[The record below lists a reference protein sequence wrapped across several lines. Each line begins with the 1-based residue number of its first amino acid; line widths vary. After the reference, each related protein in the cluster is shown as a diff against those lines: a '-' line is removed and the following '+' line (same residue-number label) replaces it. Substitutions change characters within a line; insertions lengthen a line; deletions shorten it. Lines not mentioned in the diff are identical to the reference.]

1 MTMDFHSNG
10 CINTPRIM
18 SKTIIETTLI
28 LTGTRAAIIRI
39 LNRVFRVCSPDKFKI
54 ADNDSLDSINAKI
67 SAANKH
73 MAGCQTGFTLMDYL
87 DDRARMDSPFKD
99 YVLSYIDEEEPDG
112 SENYDAN
119 PAGVTAE
126 GEEYTLTIVSRV
138 REGQH
143 TYYPED
149 WRYWCGMMSVYYD
162 CLIKFKK
169 EKA

>member
-1 MTMDFHSNG
+1 
-10 CINTPRIM
+10 M
-18 SKTIIETTLI
+18 SEAITTTTVL
-28 LTGTRAAIIRI
+28 LAGSREAIIGI
-39 LNRVFRVCSPDKFKI
+39 LNRAFRVCSGGYKI
-54 ADNDSLDSINAKI
+54 ADDDSIETTNGKI
-67 SAANKH
+67 GAANKYV
-73 MAGCQTGFTLMDYL
+73 AGYQTGFTLMDYL
-87 DDRARMDSPFKD
+87 DDRARMDSPFKER
-99 YVLSYIDEEEPDG
+99 VLWYIDVEEPDG

-169 EKA
+169 ENA